1 MEITAMPD
9 LDVPGWQPHYYT
21 SDDGLRLFAR
31 DYRPHAPPPL
41 SVLCMPGLTRNAAD
55 FGLLAG
61 RLARRY
67 RVLAADQRGRG
78 GSAWDPNPG
87 NYQPARYV
95 QDMHALLEVVAGP
108 IALIGTSLGGLM
120 AMLMAAMGPGR
131 YAGVVL
137 NDIGPAVDPAG
148 LARIRGYVG
157 RQKEPGDWAEAIV
170 QTRLIH
176 GDVFPDF
183 TAAEWEAFT
192 RNLYREQEGR
202 PVPAYDP
209 AISGPV
215 NEAPPA
221 GGDEVMW
228 PLFAGL
234 RVPLLL
240 IRGTHSDILAPATVA
255 RMREL
260 QPDMEVVEAPARG
273 HAPTLD
279 EPVVRAAIDGF
290 LGRICTGR

>member
-1 MEITAMPD
+1 MPD
-9 LDVPGWQPHYYT
+9 RDDMNGWQPHYYT

-31 DYRPHAPPPL
+31 DYVPPFTSPL

-55 FGLLAG
+55 FSLLAAH
-61 RLARRY
+61 LAQRY

-78 GSAWDPNPG
+78 ESAWDLNSE

-95 QDMHALLEVVAGP
+95 QDMRTLLAPLEGP
-108 IALIGTSLGGLM
+108 VALIGTSLGGLM
-120 AMLMAAMGPGR
+120 AMLMAAMEPGR
-131 YAGVVL
+131 YAGLVL
-137 NDIGPAVDPAG
+137 NDIGPAIDPAG

-157 RQKEPGDWAEAIV
+157 RQRDPVDWPDAIA
-170 QTRLIH
+170 QTRQIH

-183 TAAEWEAFT
+183 TAGEWETFT
-192 RNLYREQEGR
+192 RNVFREQDGR

-209 AISGPV
+209 AIAGPA

-221 GGDEVMW
+221 GGDDALW

-234 RVPLLL
+234 TVPLLL
-240 IRGTHSDILAPATVA
+240 IRGAHSDILAPATVS
-255 RMREL
+255 RMREM
-260 QPDMEVVEAPARG
+260 QPDMIVVEVPARG

-279 EPVVRAAIDGF
+279 EPFVRSAIDGF
-290 LGRICTGR
+290 LVKVAALA